1 VRVIKCLAQE
11 HNTVSQARARTRTAC
26 SGDERTNHEATI
38 PPTVSYDCNIRQINT
53 KPEVNYFTFVLLF
66 LVTGNSA
73 FEIADSI
80 MGATNLIHMFAR
92 LVIF

>member
-1 VRVIKCLAQE
+1 MPK
-11 HNTVSQARARTRTAC
+11 NTTQCPRP
-26 SGDERTNHEATI
+26 GLEPGPLDLETI
-38 PPTVSYDCNIRQINT
+38 ALNMRPAYLPQLVSYDCNNRQINT
-53 KPEVNYFTFVLLF
+53 KPEVNYFITFDLLF
-66 LVTGNSA
+66 LATGNSA